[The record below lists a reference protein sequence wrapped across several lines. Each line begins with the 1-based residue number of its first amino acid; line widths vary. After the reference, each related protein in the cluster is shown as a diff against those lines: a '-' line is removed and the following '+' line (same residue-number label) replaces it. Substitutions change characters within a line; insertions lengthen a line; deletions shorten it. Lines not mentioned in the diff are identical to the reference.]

1 MKRPVMAT
9 IGSMLFLAAMLS
21 WALVIAGSQPSVP
34 AYAKN
39 PYHPFAIETS
49 VRDR

>member
-1 MKRPVMAT
+1 MKKPVLIT
-9 IGSMLFLAAMLS
+9 FGSMLVLAAALS
-21 WALVIAGSQPSVP
+21 WALVIAGAQPSVP

-39 PYHPFAIETS
+39 PYYPFTIETS